1 MIRLTPHAQALIVP
15 HSSGAGC
22 VCPGASVS
30 ADDALRERVEP
41 IRLDVLIADRRVA
54 PAAAEDLGGHRRV
67 GRKARAASARRP
79 GGGGGGPPPKLTSR
93 ITGTGFVAA
102 AGV

>member
-1 MIRLTPHAQALIVP
+1 MIRLTPHDHALIVP

-22 VCPGASVS
+22 CLPGRERE
-30 ADDALRERVEP
+30 ADDALRERVGA

-54 PAAAEDLGGHRRV
+54 PAAADDLGGHRRI
-67 GRKARAASARRP
+67 GRKAGAASPRARA
-79 GGGGGGPPPKLTSR
+79 GGGGGPPPKLTSR
-93 ITGTGFVAA
+93 MTGTGFVAA